1 MRKLRHFLYFILL
14 IALDQFTKHL
24 AAANLKENPFIII
37 PKVFQFTYHENNGA
51 VWGILSGKIIFL
63 ILVTFLLLF
72 LMVILYLKIPKDKR
86 YNAIRIILV
95 FICAGAVGNLI
106 DRVFNGYVVDYIYFE
121 LIDFPVF
128 NLADCYVTMSSI
140 LLIILGLFYYKDE
153 DFEFLSSKSVKT
165 VTTDGSDWTEEK
177 AVMNG
182 SGETEEKAAINGG
195 GETEEKDIMNGSD
208 ETKKNAAMNGNDVT
222 EDNDG
227 TGDKNAASSNEG
239 ADEREDKD
247 N

>member
-24 AAANLKENPFIII
+24 AASNLKENPFIII

-140 LLIILGLFYYKDE
+140 LLIILGLFFYKDE

-165 VTTDGSDWTEEK
+165 VTADGSDWTEEK
-177 AVMNG
+177 VVMNG
-182 SGETEEKAAINGG
+182 SGETEEKAVINDS
-195 GETEEKDIMNGSD
+195 GETLDNNSTD
-208 ETKKNAAMNGNDVT
+208 E
-222 EDNDG
+222 
-227 TGDKNAASSNEG
+227 KNAASSNDG

>member
-24 AAANLKENPFIII
+24 AASNLKENPFIII

-128 NLADCYVTMSSI
+128 NLADCYVTLSSI

-165 VTTDGSDWTEEK
+165 VTADGSDWTEEK

-182 SGETEEKAAINGG
+182 SGETEEKAVINDS
-195 GETEEKDIMNGSD
+195 GETEDNNGTD
-208 ETKKNAAMNGNDVT
+208 E
-222 EDNDG
+222 
-227 TGDKNAASSNEG
+227 KNAASSNDG

>member
-24 AAANLKENPFIII
+24 AVSNLKENPFVII
-37 PKVFQFTYHENNGA
+37 PKVFQLTYHENNGA

-63 ILVTFLLLF
+63 ILVTLLLLF
-72 LMVILYLKIPKDKR
+72 LMVFLYLKIPKDKR

-106 DRVFNGYVVDYIYFE
+106 DRVFNGYVVDFIYFE

-128 NLADCYVTMSSI
+128 NLADCYVTLSSI

-165 VTTDGSDWTEEK
+165 VTADGSDWTEEK
-177 AVMNG
+177 VVMNG
-182 SGETEEKAAINGG
+182 SGEAENNAANSIEGIEDNVVAYDNNG
-195 GETEEKDIMNGSD
+195 ID
-208 ETKKNAAMNGNDVT
+208 EKNAV
-222 EDNDG
+222 
-227 TGDKNAASSNEG
+227 SSNNG
-239 ADEREDKD
+239 ADEKEDKD

>member
-24 AAANLKENPFIII
+24 AVSNLKENPFVII
-37 PKVFQFTYHENNGA
+37 PKVFQLTYHENNGA

-72 LMVILYLKIPKDKR
+72 LMVFLYLKIPKDKR

-106 DRVFNGYVVDYIYFE
+106 DRVFNGYVVDFIYFE

-128 NLADCYVTMSSI
+128 NLADCYVTLSSI

-177 AVMNG
+177 AAING
-182 SGETEEKAAINGG
+182 SGETEEKVV
-195 GETEEKDIMNGSD
+195 MNGSD
-208 ETKKNAAMNGNDVT
+208 ETEKNAVMNGNDVT
-222 EDNDG
+222 EDNNG
-227 TGDKNAASSNEG
+227 TDEKNAANSNDG